1 MTDISIDWPAVRAA
15 AASFRIAMPRSP
27 ARGGFGERLGTNSG
41 SSLEFQDYRQYAAG
55 DDLRHVD
62 WAAYA
67 RSEILTVR
75 LYREEVAPRIDI
87 IVDTSLSMTVTSG
100 KAKAYGEL
108 VGLVACAAEYTAA
121 DTRVITGASSEATRV
136 QRAEDL
142 DRLLDCRAAI
152 SAMELLPLPLRRLS
166 VRIVVSDFLF
176 PHDPDALIGHLDRDA
191 AALAL
196 VQLTTGEESDP
207 SSDGAFRLV
216 DAEGDGELDL
226 LLDANTVSEYRD
238 RFNRLRRGLDR
249 ASRRTAA
256 RFIHVTAGAP
266 MREVARALAAAGVL
280 DAV

>member
-1 MTDISIDWPAVRAA
+1 MTAISIDWTSVRAA

-27 ARGGFGERLGTNSG
+27 ARGSFGERLGTNAG

-87 IVDTSLSMTVTSG
+87 VVDTSLSMAVTSG
-100 KAKAYGEL
+100 KAQAYGEL
-108 VGLVACAAEYTAA
+108 VGLLACAAQTTAA
-121 DTRVITGASSEATRV
+121 DARVITGAAPEAVRL
-136 QRAEDL
+136 QRAEDF
-142 DRLLDCRAAI
+142 DRFLDCSMAI
-152 SAMELLPLPLRRLS
+152 SAIERLPLPLRRQS

-176 PHDPDALIGHLDRDA
+176 PHDPDALIAHLGRDA

-196 VQLTTGEESDP
+196 VQLTTSEESDP
-207 SSDGAFRLV
+207 APAGAFRFV
-216 DAEGDGELDL
+216 DVEGNGELDL
-226 LLDANTVSEYRD
+226 LLDANTVDEYRD

-249 ASRRTAA
+249 ASRRAAA
-256 RFIHVTAGAP
+256 RFAHVTAGTAL
-266 MREVARALAAAGVL
+266 REVARTLVAAGVI

>member
-1 MTDISIDWPAVRAA
+1 VTAISIDWAAVRTA
-15 AASFRIAMPRSP
+15 AASSRIAMPRSP
-27 ARGGFGERLGTNSG
+27 ARGGFGERLGTNAG

-87 IVDTSLSMTVTSG
+87 VVDTSLSMTVTWG
-100 KAKAYGEL
+100 KAKAYGAL
-108 VGLVACAAEYTAA
+108 LGLLACAAESTAA
-121 DTRVITGASSEATRV
+121 DTRVITGTASEAARL

-142 DRLLDCRAAI
+142 DRLLDCSDRI
-152 SAMELLPLPLRRLS
+152 SAVERLPLPLQRLS

-176 PHDPDALIGHLDRDA
+176 PHDPDALVAHLARDA

-196 VQLTTGEESDP
+196 IQLTTGEESDP
-207 SSDGAFRLV
+207 APDGPFRLV
-216 DAEGDGELDL
+216 DVEGNGELDL
-226 LLDANTVSEYRD
+226 LLDANAVNEYRD
-238 RFNRLRRGLDR
+238 RFNRLRLGLDR
-249 ASRRTAA
+249 ASRRAAA
-256 RFIHVTAGAP
+256 RFAHVTAGP
-266 MREVARALAAAGVL
+266 PLREVARTLASAGVL